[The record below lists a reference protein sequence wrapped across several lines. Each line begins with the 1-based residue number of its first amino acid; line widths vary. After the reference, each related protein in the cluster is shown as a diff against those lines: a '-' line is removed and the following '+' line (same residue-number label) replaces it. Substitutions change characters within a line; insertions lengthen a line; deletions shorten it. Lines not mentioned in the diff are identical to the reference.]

1 MKNKS
6 NNLFTKI
13 VCWILVGMMIISV
26 ATYAIYAL
34 LSIF

>member
-1 MKNKS
+1 MKNKKTKF
-6 NNLFTKI
+6 FTKLI
-13 VCWILVGMMIISV
+13 CWILVAMMLVSV